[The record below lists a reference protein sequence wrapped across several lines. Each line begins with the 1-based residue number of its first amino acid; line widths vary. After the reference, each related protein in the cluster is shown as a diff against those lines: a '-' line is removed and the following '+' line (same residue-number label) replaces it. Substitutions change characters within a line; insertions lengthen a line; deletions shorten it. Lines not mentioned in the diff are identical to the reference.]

1 MVGVPFGTLRGW
13 IEQGLAYPDKEP
25 FGSFAQAYQRAE
37 RGLEFAASQTEA
49 HRVRILLEAMTGY
62 AEWRDH
68 RGPEPLEPLPPA
80 RPARPDPELPDD
92 ELFAA
97 HILYDLQM
105 EDWKRE
111 TAALSDARALWAK
124 LHAAWS
130 TPPVVPPLQEFE
142 WLGRLKERRWPQ
154 DHGASKHRVPE
165 PEFDAQNYLDTH
177 AMDREQLAALLSD
190 PPELVRLAL
199 VDAAPKVYAVL
210 LAGGFD
216 PEAPIVEPVD
226 LD

>member
-1 MVGVPFGTLRGW
+1 MLGVPFGTLRGW
-13 IEQGLAYPDKEP
+13 IEQGLAYPDSEP

-68 RGPEPLEPLPPA
+68 RGPEPVEPLPPA
-80 RPARPDPELPDD
+80 KPQRPSDD
-92 ELFAA
+92 LDEDAA
-97 HILYDLQM
+97 FEAAIFYDLQM
-105 EDWKRE
+105 EDWKRQ
-111 TAALSDARALWAK
+111 TAELSDKRAAWAK
-124 LHAAWS
+124 AHASWS

-154 DHGASKHRVPE
+154 DWGASKHRVPE
-165 PEFDAQNYLDTH
+165 PDFDAQNYLDAH
-177 AMDREQLAALLSD
+177 AMDREQLGALLSD
-190 PPELVRLAL
+190 PPEVVRLAL
-199 VDAAPKVYAVL
+199 VDVAAKVYAVL
-210 LAGGFD
+210 IAGGFD
-216 PEAPIVEPVD
+216 PDAPIVEPAE